1 MSLSQ
6 KNMPRWEMWLFWL
19 PSTFDESSLDQCL
32 FVLFLSCLHASPF
45 LFFREAGDLREGS
58 SRGPSNCAYS
68 YMFQRSV
75 RWIRGLALWLCP
87 CVMLCTFQSLHIVTV
102 SPWEQLGQALG
113 PRFCTWGKLR
123 LRDFKWLS
131 QGHTAQF
138 MAKLK
143 IDPRF
148 LSPYPG
154 LFLLCSAVSLNLGLW
169 TIDAI
174 GRSSIML
181 LPRTNSSGNR
191 ILKEAIRNPQ
201 TSTKAGFAAD
211 DCRLY
216 KCFHLVTAG
225 LSLQNRVLQCGLIT
239 PYLCFKIMLWCF
251 KRMF

>member
-1 MSLSQ
+1 MHQRPCTVALSLCNVLYFS
-6 KNMPRWEMWLFWL
+6 K
-19 PSTFDESSLDQCL
+19 PSHRYHLLVRAAGAGIGTSL
-32 FVLFLSCLHASPF
+32 LHM
-45 LFFREAGDLREGS
+45 RKTKT
-58 SRGPSNCAYS
+58 
-68 YMFQRSV
+68 QR
-75 RWIRGLALWLCP
+75 
-87 CVMLCTFQSLHIVTV
+87 
-102 SPWEQLGQALG
+102 
-113 PRFCTWGKLR
+113 
-123 LRDFKWLS
+123 KWLS

-138 MAKLK
+138 IAKLK

-154 LFLLCSAVSLNLGLW
+154 LFLIYSAVSFILGLW
-169 TIDAI
+169 TIGAV

-181 LPRTNSSGNR
+181 LSRTDSSGNR

-225 LSLQNRVLQCGLIT
+225 LSLQNRVLHCGLIT

-251 KRMF
+251 KCMF